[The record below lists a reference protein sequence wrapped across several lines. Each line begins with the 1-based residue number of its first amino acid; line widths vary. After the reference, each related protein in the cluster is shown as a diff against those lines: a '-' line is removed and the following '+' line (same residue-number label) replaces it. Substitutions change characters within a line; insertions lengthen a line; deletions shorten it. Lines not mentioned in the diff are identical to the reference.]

1 MVVTSLTFPL
11 WVPQPKPNN
20 ISNNKGNNPEKN
32 TRSKGRT
39 LTQEVM
45 LSCIELTDTTNSP
58 IKLASQ
64 KFPMKFLCEIA
75 GAVLDGE
82 TGEMME
88 YRHLRISPRYRDMW
102 GKLFGN
108 EIGRLAQGMPG
119 RVDGTNTLFFIDEEK
134 IPRDRRKDVTYRR
147 VVCDVR
153 EGKTEE
159 NRPQLTVGGDR
170 INYLGEVSTPTVCL
184 LTVKLLVNSV
194 ISIKRS

>member
-1 MVVTSLTFPL
+1 MISYMELIDTSAIPR
-11 WVPQPKPNN
+11 
-20 ISNNKGNNPEKN
+20 E
-32 TRSKGRT
+32 
-39 LTQEVM
+39 
-45 LSCIELTDTTNSP
+45 
-58 IKLASQ
+58 LASQ
-64 KFPMKFLCEIA
+64 KLSSKLLCEIA
-75 GAVLDGE
+75 GAVLDDE

-153 EGKTEE
+153 EGKTEKTA
-159 NRPQLTVGGDR
+159 Q
-170 INYLGEVSTPTVCL
+170 Y
-184 LTVKLLVNSV
+184 
-194 ISIKRS
+194 